1 MSCIQNILSSFASVK
16 ISTLASIVDPS
27 ISEHELEQRIA
38 RLIMDGQL
46 PQFRI
51 DGEYIVRDSP
61 QVDVGDISIH
71 ILNNVVL
78 SSLPES

>member
-1 MSCIQNILSSFASVK
+1 MSSIQNILSSFASVK

-61 QVDVGDISIH
+61 QVDVGDISIQ